1 MIFRVCSIQID
12 AERIKWNRELHGRR
26 RNDRAWWILGKQY
39 NNNTTRSWRLPLPL
53 LGQLWLIHNNECL
66 NRVPHR
72 QWGSN
77 CVRSNVEGKHNS
89 HCAQHQRCEVD
100 MKKKDSVNWLVIDD
114 NTMRTWQI
122 TKSNTTARL
131 HWVKPWSETPLSLFL
146 ICIVCRYLVNTIEQT
161 DHWFI
166 W

>member
-1 MIFRVCSIQID
+1 MGDEGTI
-12 AERIKWNRELHGRR
+12 A
-26 RNDRAWWILGKQY
+26 LGGCLE
-39 NNNTTRSWRLPLPL
+39 NNTTITQLNLEGCHCHSSVSCDCFIITSAWTECHIGNEGAIA
-53 LGQLWLIHNNECL
+53 LGQMLKVNTTLTAL
-66 NRVPHR
+66 NLR
-72 QWGSN
+72 G
-77 CVRSNVEGKHNS
+77 VRWIW
-89 HCAQHQRCEVD
+89 
-100 MKKKDSVNWLVIDD
+100 KKKDSVNWLVIDD

>member
-1 MIFRVCSIQID
+1 MVFRVGSIQID

-26 RNDRAWWILGKQY
+26 RNDRAWWMLGKQY
-39 NNNTTRSWRLPLPL
+39 NNNTTQSWRLPLPL
-53 LGQLWLIHNNECL
+53 LGQLWLFHNSECL

-89 HCAQHQRCEVD
+89 HCAQPQRYDAD
-100 MKKKDSVNWLVIDD
+100 MKKGSVNGLLIDG
-114 NTMRTWQI
+114 TIMVRTWQI
-122 TKSNTTARL
+122 TKSNTTAQLR
-131 HWVKPWSETPLSLFL
+131 WVKLWSETPLSLFL
-146 ICIVCRYLVNTIEQT
+146 ICTVSRGLVNTSDQT
-161 DHWFI
+161 AHWFI